1 MSKAGRR
8 GRAGTRSGGSRT
20 RQGGRHV
27 PPSRASRARPPAG
40 QRPPFRVSAAGQPF
54 RPPRGRR
61 RLRPG
66 PQQPLRTRSLER
78 PYLKDVAAPLRSCVV
93 TSPASQRA
101 EPCVSKAPPPPR
113 VLHVGQC
120 LLRSSRPV
128 GEVVKLEGMIIARTG
143 VKHTTG
149 KTQTRLL
156 P

>member
-1 MSKAGRR
+1 MFPPPGPPERARLQDSALRFGSRLR
-8 GRAGTRSGGSRT
+8 GSLSAHLVVDGGS
-20 RQGGRHV
+20 GPGRSTHSAHA
-27 PPSRASRARPPAG
+27 PPHSSG
-40 QRPPFRVSAAGQPF
+40 
-54 RPPRGRR
+54 
-61 RLRPG
+61 
-66 PQQPLRTRSLER
+66 TRSLER